1 MAPVPRQQT
10 SVIALLDWLRE
21 SGVFS
26 RVLLKDFTEDGYR
39 VQVFGVFS
47 TEFSNKYEK
56 RARETLRPS
65 DGALDEQRRVV
76 LRDLL
81 VRQLRAGPELTD
93 VELRAV
99 DYAQEEREDFSSE
112 SAVFA
117 IPAAAF
123 LFFQLRRQS
132 APKKGAK
139 TAAADDPEADA
150 GGPRYVIRDIVAP
163 AQLADPELRADFEA
177 DWVRWKPNPDV
188 PGIGPLL
195 DDVQALITPTRPV
208 WRALAAEL
216 NARGHKT
223 LTGRAFTE
231 ANVWRVAVAAEL
243 LVGNEYPEI
252 EN

>member
-10 SVIALLDWLRE
+10 SVIALLDWLRK
-21 SGVFS
+21 SDVFS

-47 TEFSNKYEK
+47 RVFAETFGA

-81 VRQLRAGPELTD
+81 ARRLRAGPELTD

-99 DYAQEEREDFSSE
+99 DYGQEEREDFSSE

-132 APKKGAK
+132 PPKSGAK
-139 TAAADDPEADA
+139 TATADDPEADA
-150 GGPRYVIRDIVAP
+150 GGPRYVIRDVVAP
-163 AQLADPELRADFEA
+163 AQLADPELRADFEP
-177 DWVRWKPNPDV
+177 DWLRWTPNPDV
-188 PGIGPLL
+188 PGVGPLL
-195 DDVQALITPTRPV
+195 GDVKALITPTRPV

-223 LTGRAFTE
+223 LTAREFTE

-243 LVGNEYPEI
+243 LLGNEYPEI